1 VDVTPIERLM
11 TEIPVAGRQPVE
23 PSVGQMGRRR
33 EADEREARHG
43 DKPHRDHQVDHGP
56 RQGPA

>member
-1 VDVTPIERLM
+1 MTPIERLM
-11 TEIPVAGRQPVE
+11 TEIPVTGRQPAD
-23 PSVGQMGRRR
+23 PSVGQMGRAR
-33 EADEREARHG
+33 EAEARHG